1 MSSMIKCKE
10 CGGSNPVSTRIC
22 EFCGNVFSVEGKT
35 LNDELAELNLTFDK
49 LKAFPSPGLLDSFK
63 NNAKFSMPI
72 LTLVSAFLTYKI
84 NGLFSIPGIIFLV
97 SAVRALF
104 TKKQNLLGDF
114 KSDKSLFT
122 AQLTSL
128 FGLYGKDPA
137 TNARLLQIE
146 KEFKSLNGL
155 YKKSKIFEF
164 ITYGILLTLFAGAY
178 LVPATKTEAE
188 MAKEIIA
195 TESSILSI
203 VDSLL
208 SEKNYDAAN
217 YLIKNLKS
225 NEVIIELKSKIQ
237 FAQLESKIKS
247 AEINLIN
254 SNFEA
259 AKNELSSTLW
269 KKNATDIDLEFIEE
283 KYYKN
288 YIQLKENMNERLP
301 ISYKVKVE
309 SDIDY

>member
-72 LTLVSAFLTYKI
+72 LTLVSVFLTYKI

-114 KSDKSLFT
+114 KSDKSFFT
-122 AQLTSL
+122 AQLASL

-164 ITYGILLTLFAGAY
+164 ITYGILLALFAGAY
-178 LVPATKTEAE
+178 LVPATKTEVE
-188 MAKEIIA
+188 IAKENVV
-195 TESSILSI
+195 TESSVLTLA
-203 VDSLL
+203 DSLL
-208 SEKNYDAAN
+208 LKAN
-217 YLIKNLKS
+217 FASANDLIKNLKS
-225 NEVIIELKSKIQ
+225 NEVIVELKSKIQ
-237 FAQLESKIKS
+237 LAELETKIKS
-247 AEINLIN
+247 AETKLNN
-254 SNFEA
+254 KDYEA
-259 AKNELSSTLW
+259 AKSDLSSLLW
-269 KKNATDIDLEFIEE
+269 KKNATDIDLEAIEE

-288 YIQLKENMNERLP
+288 YIQLKGNLNDRLP
-301 ISYKVKVE
+301 ESYKVKVE
-309 SDIDY
+309 LDIDY